1 MGCGGVEC
9 LRGGGGGATG
19 RGHLAGE
26 RREGAPRERPHGDI
40 RLSKELAKT
49 VGGIFHSFINTL
61 NIRAWVNTTWYR
73 SKTLSQKYSIVA

>member
-1 MGCGGVEC
+1 MVVWVGVVGSEC

-26 RREGAPRERPHGDI
+26 RGKRTAREGSHGDI

-49 VGGIFHSFINTL
+49 GKKNYVNYFICT
-61 NIRAWVNTTWYR
+61 VCF
-73 SKTLSQKYSIVA
+73 